1 MGNDRSRNR
10 YQGLGMPDRRLDSS
24 GAIWDAQT
32 TAQQAGPRPGVPVP
46 QQAETALVV
55 SAGGVMAS
63 TDAIDLRV
71 VRGGLVG
78 AGQGSWGWRRR
89 GATPYYGW
97 DHPGLVTHT
106 EGIKWGTTTGDDHE
120 DVDVCTTAAGTVIV
134 VAAVPGVGS
143 FTLRAYRRTMGS
155 TTWATVTIAT
165 GLTVRPRA
173 GVCSMPD
180 GSDQVWY
187 WVADAGNTAQ
197 IRVERSVDD
206 GATWAATATGAL
218 DVPIDTSGT
227 AGAGAAGFDLGRIRV
242 AVANGQT
249 LLLAHIIAH
258 NTTPTFRSSV
268 VQAAGPGNGE
278 ALINVSINGG
288 TSFWG
293 FPTIA
298 VLNGQFIAGIHGGP
312 VDNEIRLYRLA
323 SALTPIDSAG
333 GLATPA
339 RGGFEPGFFDG
350 TAKFQIGGVAE
361 LVVDDVGALY
371 HLIQVDNSDAALA
384 GAVLISRTR
393 DNAATW
399 EPLGTFPA
407 PLSGTIQQSAL
418 VNIADAGTRINAL
431 GATFRAGQLVL
442 AATHESTG
450 TTLDESLLAL
460 YAGGHSTLTVPGLD
474 AFAALSRRAS
484 WSRIGLPLDL
494 PDAVGWTLTTAG
506 TASAA
511 ISTSEPRL
519 RISTT
524 SGTQAYDVRPPGAV
538 AESLI
543 SRVAMRL
550 DGTPLGVVTAGFR
563 QADGTTEHEIEIH
576 LGASSTIIRDIPSGA
591 ALATISL
598 PGAVAREYLVSMRAG
613 RATVAFRT
621 YSNDIDRTWTI
632 AVAGATLT
640 AAGSPSSDNRV
651 IFGNIGVTA
660 VSDWYEW
667 HLVSDAEAGRGFSQG
682 FANPADLIG
691 RDWAPPPHAAKI
703 STGTTIGAMRGPGRV
718 NDEWRIDPRYRYGID
733 SAFWREAPAARIG
746 WRSVNT
752 TAQAIAL
759 QLTTNGRPR
768 IMSDTALFTLIGVN
782 FSQFEISGWD
792 GSAWQSLATVDTRL
806 PAGVLVGSGDTLVSS
821 SSVGS
826 TTYLDAGEYAGACV
840 EWGSNVYRI
849 RDHSAGV
856 LGTTGTARMAEI
868 VVDGLDTATASQDGA
883 IIPRDVAVRVD
894 LLGVHYSAWRIGIAS
909 QPTPEGYHEIGLLH
923 VGRVEVFGTP
933 PAFGWQTSTATN
945 TTSET
950 SPDGTTRTARRGDA
964 QRQYVQAWTD
974 GVWMGQHDNGVGSP
988 DFLLLNAN
996 GNAEPS
1002 GTKHDT
1008 GAQVEGLLREV
1019 DGADRPV
1026 VVLRTVDRLD
1036 GATVQVYNRRA
1047 QFMLARLSGEVSVE
1061 NVRGPEYASELVRIA
1076 QLVADEVV

>member
-1 MGNDRSRNR
+1 MGNDRSRSR

-32 TAQQAGPRPGVPVP
+32 TAQQAGPTPGVPVP
-46 QQAETALVV
+46 QQPETALVV
-55 SAGGVMAS
+55 SAGGVMA
-63 TDAIDLRV
+63 TNDAIDLRV

-78 AGQGSWGWRRR
+78 PGQGSWGWRRR
-89 GATPYYGW
+89 GATPWYGW
-97 DHPGLVTHT
+97 DHPGLVTHA
-106 EGIKWGTTTGDDHE
+106 EGIAWGTGTAYTHDT
-120 DVDVCTTAAGTVIV
+120 VDACTTREGTVIV
-134 VAAVPGVGS
+134 VAAINVVGIY
-143 FTLRAYRRTMGS
+143 TLKAYRRTMGS

-165 GLTVRPRA
+165 GLTTRPHA
-173 GVCSMPD
+173 GVCAMPD
-180 GSDQVWY
+180 GSTQVWY
-187 WVADAGNTAQ
+187 WVADAGDTAQ
-197 IRVERSVDD
+197 IRVERTVDD

-227 AGAGAAGFDLGRIRV
+227 PGAGAGGYDLGRIRV

-249 LLLAHIIAH
+249 LLLAHVIAH
-258 NTTPTFRSSV
+258 NTTPTYRSSV

-288 TSFWG
+288 ASFWG

-298 VLNGQFIAGIHGGP
+298 VLNGQFIAGIHGGSA
-312 VDNEIRLYRLA
+312 DNQIRLYRLA
-323 SALTPIDSAG
+323 SALTPIGSAASLG
-333 GLATPA
+333 TPA
-339 RGGFEPGFFDG
+339 RGGFEPGFYDG
-350 TAKFQIGGVAE
+350 TGKYQIGGVAE
-361 LVVDDVGALY
+361 LVVDDGGALY
-371 HLIQVDNSDAALA
+371 HLIQVDNSDPVLA
-384 GAVLISRTR
+384 GAVLISRTQ

-399 EPLGTFPA
+399 EPLGTFPS
-407 PLSGTIQQSAL
+407 PLSGTIEQSAL
-418 VNIADAGTRINAL
+418 INIGDTGTRVGLL
-431 GATFRAGQLVL
+431 GATWRAGQLVL

-460 YAGGHSTLTVPGLD
+460 YAGGHSTLTLPGLD

-511 ISTSEPRL
+511 ISTTDPEL

-524 SGTQAYDVRPPGAV
+524 SGTQVYDVRPPGAV
-538 AESLI
+538 AEALI
-543 SRVAMRL
+543 GRVAVSV
-550 DGTPLGVVTAGFR
+550 DGTTIGNVIAGFR
-563 QADGTTEHEIEIH
+563 QADGSTEYEIEIRVAT
-576 LGASSTIIRDIPSGA
+576 ASTTIRDIHAGTV
-591 ALATISL
+591 LATVSVL
-598 PGAVAREYLVSMRAG
+598 GVFPREYLVSMQAG
-613 RATVAFRT
+613 RATVAHRAHD
-621 YSNDIDRTWTI
+621 NGIDRTWTI
-632 AVAGATLT
+632 AVDGATLT
-640 AAGSPSSDNRV
+640 AAGSPASDNRV
-651 IFGNIGVTA
+651 RFGNDSATA

-667 HLVSDAEAGRGFSQG
+667 HLVSDAEAGRGFAQG

-691 RDWAPPPHAAKI
+691 RDWAPPPYAAKI

-718 NDEWRIDPRYRYGID
+718 GDEWRVDPRYRYGIG
-733 SAFWREAPAARIG
+733 SAFWRESPAARVG
-746 WRSVNT
+746 WRSIDT
-752 TAQAIAL
+752 TTQAIAL
-759 QLTTNGRPR
+759 QLSTNGRPR
-768 IMSDTALFTLIGVN
+768 IMSDAALFTLIGVN

-792 GSAWQSLATVDTRL
+792 GSAWQSLALVDTRL
-806 PAGVLVGSGDTLVSS
+806 QAGVLVGSGDTLISS

-840 EWGSNVYRI
+840 EWGPNVYRI

-868 VVDGLDTATASQDGA
+868 VVDGLDTATTSQDGA

-894 LLGVHYSAWRIGIAS
+894 LLGVHYSAWRIGIAA
-909 QPTPEGYHEIGLLH
+909 QGTPEGYFEIGLLH

-988 DFLLLNAN
+988 DYLLLNAN
-996 GNAEPS
+996 ANAEPS

-1036 GATVQVYNRRA
+1036 GSTVEVYNRRA
-1047 QFMLARLSGEVSVE
+1047 QFMLARLSGEVAVE
-1061 NVRGPEYASELVRIA
+1061 NVRGPEYAGELVRIA